1 MEASRVNEG
10 TLTERLDAEFY
21 RPVFLRNDSMLLALP
36 KSYTVAGVSDQV
48 KLGYTG
54 PIDSYYGD
62 TGALFLT
69 SKNLAEGK
77 VEVGEDTERIRF
89 EIHSGVLASTQ
100 AKAGDLLLSRTGTVG
115 KAAVLHDAEEKYNF
129 AAHLFAIR
137 LKKGVDGDFLAA
149 FFNST
154 PGRLQSERMQ
164 RGTIIQGLSIF
175 DIPGMKVPV
184 PQFSAQKYI
193 GDKARQA
200 ERLRSITLR
209 VSAFISSEI
218 DGMFSDDVRNS
229 IRSHTEIRHSRV
241 AQTQLTDR
249 LDSRYYSEAYV
260 QINSLLKNEKSL
272 NDVTLKVE
280 CGPFGGNA
288 IADDLYEVDGL
299 PFIRPLNLTGCIF
312 DQSKIV
318 RVSSTRLKQF
328 GLKEYDGE
336 NLFFARVGTPAAAYF
351 SGAVSISP
359 NVIIAQGKS
368 DSADVAYLQCFCS
381 SVYGLLQLQ
390 QELKEGVQ
398 PTTSTD
404 AVRGMKVFLPKP
416 EKQIEIGN
424 LYRSREKSRLI
435 SESLVAAAKLL
446 VESLI
451 ERNVTEDELIHAQMR
466 LENGEDSADRAI
478 LSRLFEGGWDA
489 TETRPLFPD
498 LDAYYETLQMVARE
512 QTEVAAK

>member
-154 PGRLQSERMQ
+154 PGRLQSGRMQ

-193 GDKARQA
+193 GDKVRQA
-200 ERLRSITLR
+200 ERSRAL
-209 VSAFISSEI
+209 A
-218 DGMFSDDVRNS
+218 MQNRNL
-229 IRSHTEIRHSRV
+229 V
-241 AQTQLTDR
+241 A
-249 LDSRYYSEAYV
+249 
-260 QINSLLKNEKSL
+260 KH
-272 NDVTLKVE
+272 
-280 CGPFGGNA
+280 F
-288 IADDLYEVDGL
+288 DDLVPVDARGVHRRTARISKL
-299 PFIRPLNLTGCIF
+299 DVIPRLNA
-312 DQSKIV
+312 
-318 RVSSTRLKQF
+318 
-328 GLKEYDGE
+328 EYYGDKY
-336 NLFFARVGTPAAAYF
+336 T
-351 SGAVSISP
+351 
-359 NVIIAQGKS
+359 
-368 DSADVAYLQCFCS
+368 
-381 SVYGLLQLQ
+381 SV
-390 QELKEGVQ
+390 
-398 PTTSTD
+398 D
-404 AVRGMKVFLPKP
+404 
-416 EKQIEIGN
+416 
-424 LYRSREKSRLI
+424 
-435 SESLVAAAKLL
+435 
-446 VESLI
+446 
-451 ERNVTEDELIHAQMR
+451 
-466 LENGEDSADRAI
+466 
-478 LSRLFEGGWDA
+478 
-489 TETRPLFPD
+489 
-498 LDAYYETLQMVARE
+498 
-512 QTEVAAK
+512 